1 MEVKPS
7 FLFGLLPSFL
17 FLPFF
22 GRPGQHA
29 GADVESLVI
38 RKHLEHFE
46 FVFLLH
52 LLEVVFRLV
61 PLVCLGKHVNLKLV
75 GPLFLLNHGNKEFG
89 VVAVVLAVVRIVV
102 YRIMLDPFP
111 MLGISPVVVFESC
124 LLTALV
130 VVPAVILT
138 SVPPSELA

>member
-1 MEVKPS
+1 
-7 FLFGLLPSFL
+7 
-17 FLPFF
+17 
-22 GRPGQHA
+22 
-29 GADVESLVI
+29 
-38 RKHLEHFE
+38 
-46 FVFLLH
+46 
-52 LLEVVFRLV
+52 
-61 PLVCLGKHVNLKLV
+61 VNLKLV

-89 VVAVVLAVVRIVV
+89 VVAVVLTVVRIVV